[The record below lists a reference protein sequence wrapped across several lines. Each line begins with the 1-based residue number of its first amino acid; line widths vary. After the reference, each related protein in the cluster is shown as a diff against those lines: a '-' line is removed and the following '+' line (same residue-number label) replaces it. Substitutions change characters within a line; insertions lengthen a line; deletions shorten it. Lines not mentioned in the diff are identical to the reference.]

1 MKFYFPP
8 ILIYSTANRITTENL
23 DPRHLI
29 PAPDGRI
36 SGTGRDTQ
44 NSPCIAESS
53 AVETHPIL
61 NLQFSLRLCPLSF
74 DVFLFISIMFSEDRV
89 FFSFVTRGKGV
100 GKSGSSPSPPP
111 WGVGLSGYPPE
122 AGFSFI
128 FSDSI
133 IRINNLTPKFTPKS
147 GSSPKGWVQTLPL
160 PQVLKKTSA

>member
-122 AGFSFI
+122 AGFFI
-128 FSDSI
+128 YFRRFD
-133 IRINNLTPKFTPKS
+133 NLNKEFGP
-147 GSSPKGWVQTLPL
+147 QNL
-160 PQVLKKTSA
+160 PQKVGPPPKAGSRPSPSPRS